1 MNPIISKALS
11 EGRAILLEPEAKELC
26 SQYGIPV
33 PISRIVRSV
42 DEAVEAAREIGFPL
56 VVKIVSEDI
65 VHKTD
70 AGCVIIGVSSI
81 EEVEKAYRK
90 VIENALKFNSRAMI
104 RGVLIEEMVPKGV
117 EVAVGGLRDPEFGP
131 AVMFGLGGIF
141 IEVMRDV
148 SFRVAPVS
156 EEEAEEMMREIKGF
170 KLLQGYRG
178 TEPVDLKALVKII
191 VNASKMMVEN
201 EEINQLDLNPI
212 IAFKSGAKAVDARVI
227 LSPSPTR
234 R

>member
-11 EGRAILLEPEAKELC
+11 EGRTILLEPEAKELC

-33 PISRIVRSV
+33 PSSKVVKNVS
-42 DEAVEAAREIGFPL
+42 EAVQAAMEIGFPV

-65 VHKTD
+65 IHKTD
-70 AGCVIIGVSSI
+70 VGCVVTGVNN
-81 EEVEKAYRK
+81 VEDLKKAYEK
-90 VIENALKFNSRAMI
+90 VVENALKHNPRATI

-131 AVMFGLGGIF
+131 AVMFGLGGVF

-156 EEEAEEMMREIKGF
+156 EEDAEEMIREIKGF

-178 TEPVDLKALVKII
+178 MEPVDLKALINIV
-191 VNASKMMVEN
+191 VNASRLLIEN
-201 EEINQLDLNPI
+201 EEIHQLDLNPI
-212 IAFKSGAKAVDARVI
+212 IASRSGAKAVDARVI
-227 LSPSPTR
+227 LTSIR

>member
-11 EGRAILLEPEAKELC
+11 EGRTILLEPEAKELC

-33 PISRIVRSV
+33 PSSKVVKNVS
-42 DEAVEAAREIGFPL
+42 EAVQAAMEIGFPV

-65 VHKTD
+65 IHKTD
-70 AGCVIIGVSSI
+70 VGCVVIGVNN
-81 EEVEKAYRK
+81 VEDLKKAYEK
-90 VIENALKFNSRAMI
+90 VIENALKHNPRATI

-131 AVMFGLGGIF
+131 AVMFGLGGVF

-156 EEEAEEMMREIKGF
+156 EEDAEEMIREIKGF

-178 TEPVDLKALVKII
+178 MEPVDLKALINIV
-191 VNASKMMVEN
+191 VNASRLLIEN
-201 EEINQLDLNPI
+201 EEIHQLDLNPI
-212 IAFKSGAKAVDARVI
+212 IASRSGAKAVDARVI
-227 LSPSPTR
+227 LTSIR